1 MNEIQYLAEEI
12 DNCRKC
18 SLGFERTN
26 TVPGEGPYS
35 ASIVFIG
42 EAPGHNE
49 DLQGKPFVGAAGR
62 LLDDLLSQV
71 GFERQDVFIT
81 NILKCRPPNN
91 RDPLPAEIKACT
103 PFLEKQLQKIQPNII
118 VTLGRFS
125 LSYFFPTLQIG
136 KVRGKLLKW
145 NNQNIYPVYHP
156 AAALRNTK
164 FYDLLKND
172 FQQMVQFLEE
182 KPVEESPITDNPES
196 IQLSFF
202 DD

>member
-12 DNCRKC
+12 NNCRKC

-49 DLQGKPFVGAAGR
+49 
-62 LLDDLLSQV
+62 
-71 GFERQDVFIT
+71 
-81 NILKCRPPNN
+81 
-91 RDPLPAEIKACT
+91 DPLPAEIKACT

>member
-1 MNEIQYLAEEI
+1 MNVTQYLAEEI
-12 DNCRKC
+12 NNCRKC

-26 TVPGEGPYS
+26 TVPGEGLYS
-35 ASIVFIG
+35 ASVVFIG
-42 EAPGHNE
+42 EAPGYNE
-49 DLQGKPFVGAAGR
+49 DLQGRPFVGAAGR
-62 LLDDLLSQV
+62 LFDDLLLQV
-71 GFERQDVFIT
+71 GLNRQNVFIT

-91 RDPLPAEIKACT
+91 RDPLPTEIKACT
-103 PFLEKQLQKIQPNII
+103 PFLEKQIQKIQPNII

-145 NNQNIYPVYHP
+145 NNQYIYPVYHP

-172 FQQMVQFLEE
+172 FKQMKQFLEE
-182 KPVEESPITDNPES
+182 KSAETSAITDNPES